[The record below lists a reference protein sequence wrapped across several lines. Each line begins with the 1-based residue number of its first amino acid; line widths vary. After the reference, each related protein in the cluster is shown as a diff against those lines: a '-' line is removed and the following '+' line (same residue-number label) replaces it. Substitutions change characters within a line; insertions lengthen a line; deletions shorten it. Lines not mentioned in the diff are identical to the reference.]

1 MTTPGDTRRAQ
12 RKAARKQEKEAK
24 RGAEL
29 TPIELAIERKLREL
43 ARNEAPP
50 ERDARAIALI
60 VVRHWG
66 DDAPRVMQ
74 MATEFTR
81 DEVGR
86 WAPATP
92 QNSTPGGSR
101 RRGEGDPP

>member
-1 MTTPGDTRRAQ
+1 MGAEALVGMSTPGDMRRAQ
-12 RKAARKQEKEAK
+12 RKAARKREKEDPK

-29 TPIELAIERKLREL
+29 TPIELAIQRKLGEL
-43 ARNEAPP
+43 ARVEAPP

-74 MATEFTR
+74 LATEFTR

-86 WAPATP
+86 WT
-92 QNSTPGGSR
+92 
-101 RRGEGDPP
+101 EKK